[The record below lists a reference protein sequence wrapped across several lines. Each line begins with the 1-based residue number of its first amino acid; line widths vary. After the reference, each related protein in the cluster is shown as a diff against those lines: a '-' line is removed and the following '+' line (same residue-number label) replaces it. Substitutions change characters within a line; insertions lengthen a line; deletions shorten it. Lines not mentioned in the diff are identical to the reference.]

1 MTESHVQYDEPS
13 DTLYVLFGPRREATG
28 LELSDQILLRVD
40 RREQVAVGLTILNY
54 SVLAQSTEIGPRSV
68 ALSGLRQLPIELQ
81 ELALRL
87 LKAAPVRDF
96 LALSVYTPE
105 DQIGRAHV

>member
-54 SVLAQSTEIGPRSV
+54 SVLAQSTEIG
-68 ALSGLRQLPIELQ
+68 
-81 ELALRL
+81 
-87 LKAAPVRDF
+87 
-96 LALSVYTPE
+96 
-105 DQIGRAHV
+105 RAHV